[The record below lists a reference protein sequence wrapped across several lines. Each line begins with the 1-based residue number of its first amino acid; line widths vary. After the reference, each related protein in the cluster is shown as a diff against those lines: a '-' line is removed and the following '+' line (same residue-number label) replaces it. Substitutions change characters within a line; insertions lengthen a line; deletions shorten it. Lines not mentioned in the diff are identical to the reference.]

1 MPASPDESLKHII
14 DMPLLRLFRYA
25 RPFRRTI
32 VLASSCSILNKIFD
46 LAPPFI
52 IGAAVDVVVEKQD
65 SIVARLGIPDPFM
78 QLLLLGGLT
87 AIIWTFE
94 SLF

>member
-1 MPASPDESLKHII
+1 
-14 DMPLLRLFRYA
+14 
-25 RPFRRTI
+25 